1 METERVTAESPNS
14 LSDSI
19 PPTCLALSLTREV
32 SLINAAKDQSD
43 SSSARQDFNLKDM
56 PLHSEA
62 AEELPSD
69 RVEHHLEPA
78 FSEESV
84 GVTPALLSESDALR
98 YDPPS
103 QPFLDQ
109 TTKPQV
115 CSVADVSTAAND
127 DFLGHASMG
136 DPATTAPSR
145 DLASNI
151 LQIERVNDASMSEA
165 QPAQPVA
172 KAESTYHEAKA
183 EASEARAGELRSLQ
197 RGVVDLD
204 SEKISPNPVGIYS
217 RSYREH
223 RAAFNH
229 L

>member
-1 METERVTAESPNS
+1 
-14 LSDSI
+14 
-19 PPTCLALSLTREV
+19 
-32 SLINAAKDQSD
+32 
-43 SSSARQDFNLKDM
+43 M

-62 AEELPSD
+62 AEELPGD

-98 YDPPS
+98 YDSPS
-103 QPFLDQ
+103 QPLLDQ
-109 TTKPQV
+109 TTKWQV
-115 CSVADVSTAAND
+115 CSVADVSAAAN
-127 DFLGHASMG
+127 DFLGHTSTG

-165 QPAQPVA
+165 QSAQPVA
-172 KAESTYHEAKA
+172 EAGSTYHETKA
-183 EASEARAGELRSLQ
+183 GASEARAGELRSLQ

-204 SEKISPNPVGIYS
+204 SERISPNPVKIYS